1 MKCLLIRT
9 PEKREFLTDL
19 KNYPLLI
26 EYANTFGGKLF
37 TIEMPKPMQLCELPE
52 LAGELCEGDGIDSSV
67 EYEIVKQHIPAVEK
81 ASKRKD
87 EQRLAALIR
96 RFIKDQLLKGKP
108 LSLMMIRRHFNK
120 YGLKTCTISN
130 HYASIR
136 RELTAAGNR
145 IRRVGHGIYQCRP
158 R

>member
-1 MKCLLIRT
+1 MKCLLVRT

-26 EYANTFGGKLF
+26 EYANTFGAKLF
-37 TIEMPKPMQLCELPE
+37 TVVAPKTMQLIELAD

-67 EYEIVKQHIPAVEK
+67 KYEIVKQHIPAEEK
-81 ASKRKD
+81 SSKRKD

-136 RELTAAGNR
+136 QELKNAGRR
-145 IRRVGHGIYQCRP
+145 IQRIGHGIYQCRT